1 VRRQPLALAHDD
13 DDRTHP
19 LLREL
24 ARLFVLRGCV
34 SLVPAAPAMSD
45 RARTFELR
53 RSSITRRSYGEKPA
67 TSRMTERTNV
77 VFALATPFRWLGRTA
92 CAIAV
97 VGWPLFRP

>member
-1 VRRQPLALAHDD
+1 VRRQPIALAHD

-24 ARLFVLRGCV
+24 ARLFVLCGSV
-34 SLVPAAPAMSD
+34 SPAPAIHHD

-77 VFALATPFRWLGRTA
+77 VFALATPLRWLGRTA

>member
-1 VRRQPLALAHDD
+1 VRRQPIALADH

-24 ARLFVLRGCV
+24 ARLFVLHGGV
-34 SLVPAAPAMSD
+34 SLVPAAMYHD

-77 VFALATPFRWLGRTA
+77 VFALATPLRWLGRTA